1 MRYFTKEWY
10 ARMQY
15 AGRCGSQEEWERL
28 RPEIQAP
35 VDAYRTYVQQNS
47 LSPIDDKLHFHD
59 WRVLHARR
67 VGGDFC
73 LFLGWGSDPAS
84 ALLRCVGAQ
93 QIGQELAPKHAAVY
107 CWLYHE
113 IYLTA
118 TGYRL
123 LMLLSADGALYEWSV
138 DCARMELTHIEE

>member
-1 MRYFTKEWY
+1 MQYFTKEWY

-35 VDAYRTYVQQNS
+35 LDAYRTYVQQNS
-47 LSPIDDKLHFHD
+47 LSAIDDKLDFHD
-59 WRVLHARR
+59 WKVLHARR
-67 VGGDFC
+67 TENDFC

-93 QIGQELAPKHAAVY
+93 QISQELAPGAADYV
-107 CWLYHE
+107 WLYHE

-118 TGYRL
+118 TGYELQL
-123 LMLLSADGALYEWSV
+123 LLTADGKRYEWSIQ
-138 DCARMELTHIEE
+138 CARMELTHIED